1 MGFLEHKDYFTV
13 YFFPESCHLCW
24 KLMNLLAGSICWPN
38 ATQRF
43 LTVFSA
49 DFKCPSL
56 WSSMTKE
63 SSNRI
68 TASHLCIGN
77 IEGAWIQNGLGNCKT
92 HVLLEI
98 SLATVCLYACLY
110 SNIAY
115 PICLCLLIDVL
126 VTQYI
131 FFTSYNTQIKTDCS
145 WFILKE

>member
-24 KLMNLLAGSICWPN
+24 KLMNLLAGNICWPN

-63 SSNRI
+63 SSNRK
-68 TASHLCIGN
+68 TASLLCIGN
-77 IEGAWIQNGLGNCKT
+77 MNTEWPWELQNPCSAWSIISYC
-92 HVLLEI
+92 VLLCY
-98 SLATVCLYACLY
+98 VCLY
-110 SNIAY
+110 SNITY
-115 PICLCLLIDVL
+115 SICLCLLIDVL
-126 VTQYI
+126 VPQCI
-131 FFTSYNTQIKTDCS
+131 FSTSYNTQLKTDFS
-145 WFILKE
+145 WFILKV